1 MTHWTRYFMKR
12 SQIFICALLLV
23 TFAGCKTQEDIRRE
37 QTVQNLNSEIQET
50 KKTAASGNTRFQT
63 IEEQMQRLTGQVEE
77 SNHNRAQTLKE
88 NQQLSERITA
98 LEEANKKSVEYLK
111 ALTEKVNNQSG
122 YIEEVI
128 ASLAKLSEKPAPSS
142 SKKKAVSPDS
152 VNLDDEDLPATFDNG
167 LKAYKA
173 KDLDSA
179 KAIFQEVAENKK
191 VSKKNREGATH
202 YLGMIELKAKNYD
215 SAKVHF
221 SKVFSDNPNSSFAP
235 AALLNL
241 GKTFMA
247 TKSKDEAN
255 MTYDELISRF
265 PKSKEATEAAKL
277 KK

>member
-1 MTHWTRYFMKR
+1 MKR
-12 SQIFICALLLV
+12 TQMLICALMLV

-50 KKTAASGNTRFQT
+50 KKTAASGNSRFQA
-63 IEEQMQRLTGQVEE
+63 IEEQLQRMTGQVEE
-77 SNHNRAQTLKE
+77 ANHNRAQSIKD
-88 NQQLSERITA
+88 NQQLAERIAA

-142 SKKKAVSPDS
+142 SKKKAVNPDS
-152 VNLDDEDLPATFDNG
+152 VSIDDHEEVPATFDNG
-167 LKAYKA
+167 LKAFRA
-173 KDLDSA
+173 KEYDES
-179 KAIFQEVAENKK
+179 KAIFMEVADNKK
-191 VSKKNREGATH
+191 ASKKNREGATH
-202 YLGMIELKAKNYD
+202 YLGMIELRAKNYD
-215 SAKVHF
+215 AAKVHF

-235 AALLNL
+235 MALLNL
-241 GKTFMA
+241 GKTFTA
-247 TKSKDEAN
+247 TKSKEEAN
-255 MTYDELISRF
+255 MTFDELISRF

>member
-1 MTHWTRYFMKR
+1 MKR
-12 SQIFICALLLV
+12 TQMFICALMLV

-50 KKTAASGNTRFQT
+50 KKTAASGNTRFQA
-63 IEEQMQRLTGQVEE
+63 IEEQLQRMTGQVEE
-77 SNHNRAQTLKE
+77 ANHNRAQSLKE
-88 NQQLSERITA
+88 NQQLAERITA

-142 SKKKAVSPDS
+142 SKKKAENPDS
-152 VNLDDEDLPATFDNG
+152 VSIDDEAVPATFDNG
-167 LKAYKA
+167 LKAFRA
-173 KDLDSA
+173 KEYDAS
-179 KAIFQEVAENKK
+179 KAIFMEVADNKK
-191 VSKKNREGATH
+191 ASKKNREGATH

-215 SAKVHF
+215 AAKVHF

-235 AALLNL
+235 MALLNL
-241 GKTFMA
+241 GKSFSA
-247 TKSKDEAN
+247 TKSKEEAN
-255 MTYDELISRF
+255 MTFDELISRF

>member
-1 MTHWTRYFMKR
+1 MKR
-12 SQIFICALLLV
+12 TQMFICALMLV

-50 KKTAASGNTRFQT
+50 KKTAASGNTRFQA
-63 IEEQMQRLTGQVEE
+63 IEEQLQRMTGQVEE
-77 SNHNRAQTLKE
+77 ANHNRAQSLKE
-88 NQQLSERITA
+88 NQQLAERITA

-128 ASLAKLSEKPAPSS
+128 ASLAKLSEKPASSS
-142 SKKKAVSPDS
+142 SKKKAVNPDS
-152 VNLDDEDLPATFDNG
+152 VSIDDNEEVPATFDNG
-167 LKAYKA
+167 LKAFRA
-173 KDLDSA
+173 KEYDEA
-179 KAIFQEVAENKK
+179 KTIFMEVADNKK
-191 VSKKNREGATH
+191 ASKKNREGATH

-215 SAKVHF
+215 AAKVHF

-235 AALLNL
+235 MALLNL
-241 GKTFMA
+241 GKTFAA
-247 TKSKDEAN
+247 TKSKEEAN
-255 MTYDELISRF
+255 MTFDELISRF